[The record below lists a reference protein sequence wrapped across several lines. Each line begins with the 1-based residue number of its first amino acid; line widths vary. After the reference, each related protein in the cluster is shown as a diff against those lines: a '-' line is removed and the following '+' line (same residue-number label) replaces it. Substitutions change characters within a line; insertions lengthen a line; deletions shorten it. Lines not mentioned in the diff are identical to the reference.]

1 MALERI
7 LRKRRPVFPPD
18 GSGPFTESVYKLCY
32 FCCSVTKQ
40 FPISILCL
48 DFLTG
53 SEDLLRPHHRRIA
66 FGPIYFEQL
75 TSASAD
81 FNQLNKPHSLTG
93 SEDLFVH
100 QTSILAEGFRS
111 LKEGEP
117 VEFTVG
123 SGDDGRVKAL
133 DVTGPG
139 GVPVQGA
146 PREEMR

>member
-1 MALERI
+1 
-7 LRKRRPVFPPD
+7 V
-18 GSGPFTESVYKLCY
+18 
-32 FCCSVTKQ
+32 
-40 FPISILCL
+40 
-48 DFLTG
+48 TG
-53 SEDLLRPHHRRIA
+53 SEDLIRPHHRRNGFGA
-66 FGPIYFEQL
+66 FLY
-75 TSASAD
+75 
-81 FNQLNKPHSLTG
+81 LTG